1 MSTVVVN
8 GAAGAQS
15 VVVDQDLMEIM
26 PLGSGQ
32 EVGRSC
38 VVVKFKGS
46 CVMFDCG
53 IHPAHSGLQSFPFFD
68 EIDPSTVDLL
78 LITHFHMDHC
88 GAVPYFTEKTN
99 FKGRVFMTHPTKAI
113 YKILLHDAAK
123 IGSDDDKMYDEGD
136 LLNSMAKIETINY
149 HQLLQHKGVKFS
161 CYNAGHVL
169 GAAMFMIEIAGVRV
183 LYTGDFSRWDD
194 RHLVGAETPT
204 ISPDVL
210 LCESTFGSQEH
221 LPVALREKKFLDVCV
236 TTLKNKGRVLLP
248 VFALGRAQEM
258 LLILDEYWDSHPEM
272 HQYPIYYGSKI
283 ASRSMDVYKRYINMM
298 NDNVQKIMDE
308 RNPFDF
314 KYVETLKSVREYDD
328 HGPCVIMCSPGTL
341 MSGMSRELFDGMCD
355 DPRSACI
362 IPGYM
367 VKVTI
372 AIKVQ
377 SI

>member
-113 YKILLHDAAK
+113 FKILQHDAVK
-123 IGSDDDKMYDEGD
+123 VGHDEGRLFD
-136 LLNSMAKIETINY
+136 EKDMLSSLPPVVVAILRRHPTCMAVAGGAVLAVGRAFRQ
-149 HQLLQHKGVKFS
+149 HQH
-161 CYNAGHVL
+161 
-169 GAAMFMIEIAGVRV
+169 GVRWQP
-183 LYTGDFSRWDD
+183 S
-194 RHLVGAETPT
+194 GALARV
-204 ISPDVL
+204 I
-210 LCESTFGSQEH
+210 
-221 LPVALREKKFLDVCV
+221 VACGV
-236 TTLKNKGRVLLP
+236 P
-248 VFALGRAQEM
+248 ALGFR
-258 LLILDEYWDSHPEM
+258 
-272 HQYPIYYGSKI
+272 
-283 ASRSMDVYKRYINMM
+283 
-298 NDNVQKIMDE
+298 
-308 RNPFDF
+308 
-314 KYVETLKSVREYDD
+314 T
-328 HGPCVIMCSPGTL
+328 
-341 MSGMSRELFDGMCD
+341 
-355 DPRSACI
+355 
-362 IPGYM
+362 
-367 VKVTI
+367 
-372 AIKVQ
+372 
-377 SI
+377 